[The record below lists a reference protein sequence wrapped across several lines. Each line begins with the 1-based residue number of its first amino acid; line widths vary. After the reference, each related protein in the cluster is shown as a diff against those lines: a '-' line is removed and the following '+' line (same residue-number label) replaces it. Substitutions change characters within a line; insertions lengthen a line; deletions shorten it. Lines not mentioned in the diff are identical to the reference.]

1 LSNGDACL
9 YCFYS
14 SYYFA
19 RLRLKVVRISAN
31 CYQFEVV
38 ILREAAGRER
48 DMGAKEI
55 QSEPRPNLIDVI
67 IILVICSAIALF
79 VFWLATRTMDQKTF
93 DQLPDWLKGSY
104 SAVFSVLTGT
114 AGIGAAVLHEL
125 RRPPNTSPNYLKLIG
140 RCLAALF
147 AMILLIILIVR
158 FIIPVPV
165 PPVPPVPTPSPT
177 PTVRT
182 LSHVDV
188 SREGHMR
195 DIQVTVIRK
204 PNGTGS
210 FTLTFNWTGGGGGT
224 WSGNQTA
231 TITLRG
237 ENRAVLQSV
246 VIGINRSG
254 CFYGPGN
261 VQTAGGELTV
271 DPDLIIDFDVT
282 LSEVQNRTQGVC

>member
-1 LSNGDACL
+1 MDAED
-9 YCFYS
+9 
-14 SYYFA
+14 
-19 RLRLKVVRISAN
+19 I
-31 CYQFEVV
+31 Q
-38 ILREAAGRER
+38 REP
-48 DMGAKEI
+48 K
-55 QSEPRPNLIDVI
+55 PNLIDVI

-79 VFWLATRTMDQKTF
+79 VFWLTTRVMDRTTF

-104 SAVFSVLTGT
+104 GAVFSVLTGT
-114 AGIGAAVLHEL
+114 AGIGAAVVHEL
-125 RRPPNTSPNYLKLIG
+125 QRPPNTSPNYLKLIA

-147 AMILLIILIVR
+147 VMILMIILIIR
-158 FIIPVPV
+158 FVTPA
-165 PPVPPVPTPSPT
+165 PPPPPPPPPPT

-182 LSHVDV
+182 LSHADV

-195 DIQVTVIRK
+195 DIHVTVVRK
-204 PNGTGS
+204 SNGTGN

-237 ENRAVLQSV
+237 ENHAVLQSF

-261 VQTAGGELTV
+261 VQTLGG
-271 DPDLIIDFDVT
+271 DL
-282 LSEVQNRTQGVC
+282 